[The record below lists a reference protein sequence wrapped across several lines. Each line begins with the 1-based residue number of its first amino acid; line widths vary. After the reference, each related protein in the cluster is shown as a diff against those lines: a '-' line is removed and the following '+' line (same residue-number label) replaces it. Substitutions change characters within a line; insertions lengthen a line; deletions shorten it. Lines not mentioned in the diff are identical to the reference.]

1 MRRTI
6 ACRPPGRRQNRPHHA
21 PGGLLLITVHPNPI
35 APAALAAVAVII
47 AVGGTRADH
56 RVLLRSAGA
65 ITTPTPVILEPGKRW
80 FGHDMPPTPSPA
92 ERPGRTQ
99 RRRHQRKDAEGD
111 LGVDKSVY
119 VRGPQGALNLRA
131 QTLHLF

>member
-1 MRRTI
+1 M
-6 ACRPPGRRQNRPHHA
+6 
-21 PGGLLLITVHPNPI
+21 HPNPI

-47 AVGGTRADH
+47 AVGGAPERTIASFCEA
-56 RVLLRSAGA
+56 LGQFPP
-65 ITTPTPVILEPGKRW
+65 TPTPVILEPGSA
-80 FGHDMPPTPSPA
+80 GLATTHAPTPLRLRSA
-92 ERPGRTQ
+92 PGRTQ

-111 LGVDKSVY
+111 LGVDKSG